1 MWSSDVVARR
11 VAACTR
17 SFPWNRA
24 VESVVRTGD
33 QGLRVSR
40 DERGTERIAWTTA
53 AWRTA
58 AWAIDGRE
66 NARPCASGRTLT
78 RAGPGFT
85 GGSQK
90 KRRPGGR
97 RFRKPGSAPGCLLVA
112 VGPDGQGIGRL
123 AQDVALDLAR
133 PAGHRE

>member
-40 DERGTERIAWTTA
+40 NERGTERIAWVTA
-53 AWRTA
+53 TWNTA
-58 AWAIDGRE
+58 AWAIEGRE
-66 NARPCASGRTLT
+66 NATAVRERAHLNTGRARIHAMDTKKAAPRGAPLQETGFCARLLT
-78 RAGPGFT
+78 
-85 GGSQK
+85 
-90 KRRPGGR
+90 
-97 RFRKPGSAPGCLLVA
+97 C
-112 VGPDGQGIGRL
+112 
-123 AQDVALDLAR
+123 
-133 PAGHRE
+133 